1 MSGSTRFEYEN
12 TVDGLCE
19 RVTSL
24 LNDDE
29 SGFENTRYDKGMV
42 RALVCDSF
50 WLLASFNPGLFSE
63 KREIPLTAGEA
74 CQNLPDGCSA
84 VNTFI
89 AIIDKTTGREVPIA
103 EADYNGVVRAGY
115 YPQCVPI
122 NRRRENDP
130 GVLHAIPSFKVGR
143 QRPDSPSFVITPV
156 PPEGSDLC
164 AVVQC
169 NTVDEFSDPNSDNL
183 ELPGQIRSYFAPLM
197 ELVRYY
203 LTSSDVNS
211 PGSAAMAAQHL
222 AAFAQ
227 LSRTTVRAVQRVVDT
242 AR

>member
-1 MSGSTRFEYEN
+1 MAGAARFEYKN

-19 RVTSL
+19 RVTAL
-24 LNDDE
+24 LNDSE
-29 SGFENTRYDKGMV
+29 PGHENTRYEKPMV

-50 WLLASFNPGLFSE
+50 WLLASFNPALFSE
-63 KREIPLTAGEA
+63 KREIPLVAGEA

-89 AIIDKTTGREVPIA
+89 AVIDKATGREVPIG
-103 EADYNGVVRAGY
+103 EADYDGVVRAGY
-115 YPQCVPI
+115 YPQCRPI

-130 GVLHAIPSFKVGR
+130 GVLHAVTSFKIGR

-156 PPEGSDLC
+156 PPPGSELC
-164 AVVQC
+164 AIVEC
-169 NTVDEFSDPNSDNL
+169 NTVDEFSDPDDSK
-183 ELPGQIRSYFAPLM
+183 ELPGQLRSYFAPLM

-203 LTSSDVNS
+203 LTSSDLNS
-211 PGSAAMAAQHL
+211 PGAAAMAAQHL